1 LGITQQERK
10 EMKAFLEGKKTYL
23 VALIAAV
30 LNLAVAFDLITVDQ
44 LTQINV
50 VLGALGLAALRA
62 GVNKV

>member
-1 LGITQQERK
+1 
-10 EMKAFLEGKKTYL
+10 MKAFLEGKKTYL